1 MWWQYLIAVVVV
13 ILAVWGFVS
22 VVKLQTHRLSD
33 RTDNTAEDV
42 YDRYAD
48 SLQKQRKYAEEHGGE
63 WRNEE

>member
-1 MWWQYLIAVVVV
+1 MCWQYLIAAVVA
-13 ILAVWGFVS
+13 IFAIWGFVS
-22 VVKLQTHRLSD
+22 VVKLQTHRVSD

-48 SLQKQRKYAEEHGGE
+48 SPHKQRKYAEDHGGE